1 MVALGTVLGP
11 HLEALAQEVADLYLA
26 GDLVIVAGAGV
37 SRASG
42 MPGWDE
48 MVAAL
53 QAQASIDLA
62 ARFDAHDIEVVLT
75 RLHGD
80 DPISKAD
87 SLQRLLGAQLFRKR
101 LHPAL
106 YPDLPS
112 GEAFRPAL
120 AHWHIA
126 SLIDRRLM
134 PNAFT
139 SNFDDLLEDAKLALG
154 RRSGRVR
161 HFHGRLPQGWSRL
174 SRLADPPVV
183 TARDYMAAEGAKRYE
198 RLTGALRDKTA
209 LLVGFSLADPNLTR
223 IIRDQARDCR
233 AVVVASPGLLT
244 RQQQKLRLDL
254 LRRYW
259 RGLNV
264 AVTAIEAHE
273 ELAAFLLA
281 VRRLVLA
288 KRGRA
293 LSALGR
299 EALDRSVLASVSTWS
314 GAREW
319 RAALQ
324 DAVFAAKDIAE
335 GVNGD
340 RSLRAGF
347 YAIEATDELV
357 HVVSSQTTQR
367 AFSRWP
373 RRRLRADASRPWG
386 AAGYSYAAGVPIASS
401 ATGPAFDRNVPAAE
415 LLDWQTQR
423 ATQRRLPASS
433 VLCVPAWVRY
443 RGGLVSVGVL
453 YFSSARGA
461 AFDDRTDAEEL
472 RFVLQLALGTMI
484 RPENHIEGGPP

>member
-1 MVALGTVLGP
+1 MVASGSVLGLQ
-11 HLEALAQEVADLYLA
+11 LEALAQEVADLYLA
-26 GDLVIVAGAGV
+26 GDLVLVAGAGV

-42 MPGWDE
+42 MPGWEE
-48 MVAAL
+48 MVEAL
-53 QAQASIDLA
+53 QSQASTDLA
-62 ARFDAHDIEVVLT
+62 NRFDRKDIQVVLA

-87 SLQRLLGAQLFRKR
+87 SLQRLLGSQRFRQR
-101 LHPAL
+101 LHQAL
-106 YPDLPS
+106 YPELPS
-112 GEAFRPAL
+112 GESFRPAL

-126 SLIDRRLM
+126 SLIDRKLM

-161 HFHGRLPQGWSRL
+161 HFHGRLPQAWSRA

-183 TARDYMAAEGAKRYE
+183 TARDYMAAEEAKRYD
-198 RLTGALRDKTA
+198 RLTAALRDKTV
-209 LLVGFSLADPNLTR
+209 LLIGFSLADPNLTR

-233 AVVVASPGLLT
+233 AIVVASPGNFT
-244 RQQQKLRLDL
+244 RAQQNLRLDL

-273 ELAAFLLA
+273 ELPAFLLA

-288 KRGRA
+288 KKGRA
-293 LSALGR
+293 YSAMGR
-299 EALDRSVLASVSTWS
+299 EAVEQTALASVATWA

-324 DAVFAAKDIAE
+324 DAVVAAKTIAE

-340 RSLRAGF
+340 TSLRAGF
-347 YAIEATDELV
+347 YAIEANEDLV
-357 HVVSSQTTQR
+357 HVISSQTTQR
-367 AFSRWP
+367 AFDRWP
-373 RRRLRADASRPWG
+373 RRRLRADANRPWG

-401 ATGPAFDRNVPAAE
+401 ALGPAFDRNVPEKE
-415 LLDWQTQR
+415 LLNWQQER
-423 ATQRRLPASS
+423 ALQRRLPASS

-443 RGGLVSVGVL
+443 RGDLVSVGVL

-461 AFDDRTDAEEL
+461 AFDDRADAEEL
-472 RFVLQLALGTMI
+472 RSLLQLTLSTMI
-484 RPENHIEGGPP
+484 RPENRIEGGPL